1 MSIGQR
7 LKTLRKEAGLSQK
20 QVAEALKMSKPIV
33 SQYESDQRTPSVPKL
48 IRFSRFYKASL
59 DYICENVEKKDELIA
74 LFLSFFHLT
83 SFFIKRFVIMNL
95 SLKNTYSFLYENELK
110 NIKERDFSHQQL
122 IEMNRRYKS
131 YCDLA

>member
-1 MSIGQR
+1 MIGKDCKFLSISLKQIFIGGESMSIGQR

-59 DYICENVEKKDELIA
+59 DYICENVEKKDE
-74 LFLSFFHLT
+74 FYG
-83 SFFIKRFVIMNL
+83 IK
-95 SLKNTYSFLYENELK
+95 
-110 NIKERDFSHQQL
+110 
-122 IEMNRRYKS
+122 
-131 YCDLA
+131 DLDQ

>member
-7 LKTLRKEAGLSQK
+7 LKALRKEAGLSQK

-59 DYICENVEKKDELIA
+59 DYICENVEKKNEFYLSNITFTYELP
-74 LFLSFFHLT
+74 
-83 SFFIKRFVIMNL
+83 K
-95 SLKNTYSFLYENELK
+95 SFLK
-110 NIKERDFSHQQL
+110 KIKLERLVVGIAYDDVFRISSVKMERGTSYPYQRSLNL
-122 IEMNRRYKS
+122 IFRPTF
-131 YCDLA
+131 